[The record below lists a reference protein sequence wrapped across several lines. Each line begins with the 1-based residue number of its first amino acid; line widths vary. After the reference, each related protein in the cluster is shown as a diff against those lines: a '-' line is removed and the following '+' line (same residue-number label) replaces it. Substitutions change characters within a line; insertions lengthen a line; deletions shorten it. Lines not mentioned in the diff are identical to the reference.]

1 MFFSYAARIVAVLA
15 LIAAAFDLVGGI
27 SIIAGWAAPAEAVLQ
42 RYYGN
47 TTVGHVIDRGTYALL
62 FGIAL
67 GTVSEIS
74 FHLRRL
80 RRTGIET

>member
-1 MFFSYAARIVAVLA
+1 MSRAFAGVAVLLWA
-15 LIAAAFDLVGGI
+15 L
-27 SIIAGWAAPAEAVLQ
+27 AAPAEAVLQ

-47 TTVGHVIDRGTYALL
+47 TTVGHVIDRGIYALL